1 MHTSSKHEDIEETTN
16 SPSPWQ
22 KFAQSFKETFPPDG
36 YDSRTGFTY
45 PNIPTKINNK
55 TSELGMCIAAFL
67 GFPSR
72 PEGFINIKNDQAYIV
87 PHLTLKQFLKGFIGG
102 FDWAENTCTQKKFLQ
117 IFPGLLIKFGIILP
131 FKVAT
136 WPLKLAVN
144 ISKLLVPLARMAV
157 EIISN
162 LIQSVAGL
170 LFLLSVLLPA
180 FVGWVPFIAGTLI
193 TGINYIAYIV
203 INIAMLC
210 AELVA
215 IFALSPLKTMK
226 GIYHFFDTPIIALTF
241 SALSLIISATIW
253 AIAIPILFSAA
264 IALFPG
270 LVGAIAFV
278 THIPLIATLLA
289 ASSGTF
295 IGLSASVGTFFAS
308 YSVYWAGVF
317 GVTLSSSLISVAGA
331 ATIGFFAALIAVPSC
346 YIADALSDRWAAW
359 HTGSFLKVL
368 LGPAPPSYP
377 IITTET
383 NTTYTYRSPKTNSST
398 FTQSRTSEQ
407 FAQKTAGATGEAFGA
422 DGLASA
428 FGDKF
433 DAVDTFFDDFFRDKP
448 WGQHQTRNRQAT
460 VPQET
465 PRVEVLA
472 DSDEE
477 KDRSSDN
484 DFT

>member
-1 MHTSSKHEDIEETTN
+1 MHASSKQENIEDTTK
-16 SPSPWQ
+16 SPSPWR
-22 KFAQSFKETFPPDG
+22 SFVKAFKDTFPPDG

-45 PNIPTKINNK
+45 PNIPTQVKNK

-72 PEGFINIKNDQAYIV
+72 AEGFIIIINNQRYNV
-87 PHLTLKQFLKGFIGG
+87 PHLTFKQFLKGFIGG
-102 FDWAENTCTQKKFLQ
+102 FDWAEKTCSQKKFLQ

-131 FKVAT
+131 FKIAT

-144 ISKLLVPLARMAV
+144 ISKLLVPLVRMAV
-157 EIISN
+157 DIISN
-162 LIQSVAGL
+162 LIQSAAGL
-170 LFLLSVLLPA
+170 LFILTVFLPPIVA
-180 FVGWVPFIAGTLI
+180 WVPLIAGILI
-193 TGINYIAYIV
+193 TAINNVAYIV

-215 IFALSPLKTMK
+215 IFALTPLKTMK
-226 GIYHFFDTPIIALTF
+226 GIYHFFDTPIIALIF
-241 SALSLIISATIW
+241 SALSLIISATLW
-253 AIAIPILFSAA
+253 AIAIPILYSAA
-264 IALFPG
+264 IALFPS

-295 IGLSASVGTFFAS
+295 IGLSASVGTFFVS
-308 YSVYWAGVF
+308 YSAYWAGVF
-317 GVTLSSSLISVAGA
+317 GVTLSSSIISVAGA

-368 LGPAPPSYP
+368 FGPAPPSYP
-377 IITTET
+377 LVITET
-383 NTTYTYRSPKTNSST
+383 NTTYTHRSPKTGSST
-398 FTQSRTSEQ
+398 FTQSRKAEQ
-407 FAQKTAGATGEAFGA
+407 FAHRNAGATDGAFGA
-422 DGLASA
+422 DGVASA

-433 DAVDTFFDDFFRDKP
+433 DTVDTFFDGFFRDKH
-448 WGQHQTRNRQAT
+448 WDLNQTHDGPTGSTQGH
-460 VPQET
+460 PQ
-465 PRVEVLA
+465 VEVLD

-477 KDRSSDN
+477 KNPSPN
-484 DFT
+484 IDFD